1 MPQVRGESE
10 GMGVGRRRRD
20 MPQVRVESEGMGG
33 GWGGGGG
40 TCHR

>member
-1 MPQVRGESE
+1 MGVGRRRRDTPQVRGESE
-10 GMGVGRRRRD
+10 GM
-20 MPQVRVESEGMGG
+20 G